1 MGATSRRPD
10 GEPYHRVA
18 MTALDDHGTL
28 PAHAERMLSRVE
40 ELHGLS
46 IHGSSMHMQH
56 MEYADRARQL
66 ADHLRAVLALSDAR
80 HYPSALVVVRAALE
94 HHLMDRLI
102 FLATRYVETY
112 GGVKVEDMPKE
123 EARLAALRDGPKPDI
138 ERWWRDDATGE
149 MNVVIRGLHSN
160 RSKKGRGQTISPYY
174 FRIDDFDPFTGG
186 KKHAAEVASPFW
198 RKAHREEWAA
208 QSLAMWRRYF
218 VHDRVLK
225 ALDVNHLLPGR
236 LRIQVDIHYGFLSGY
251 AHPSKKGYGAF
262 HGLNHPD
269 RLGQFD
275 HYGSEIALLYVVSI
289 AAAEL
294 DTFMRMCRH
303 APRLGLRGWDDIAT
317 EVRDAR
323 LAASHFWFLGGEPQ
337 VLDRLDTVHT
347 PAGGDPNWGRP
358 GRDWRKLRDRDVQ
371 YYADP
376 LDRLVRLHHGWSE
389 MSSGLVY
396 NSPFQRNDGRR

>member
-1 MGATSRRPD
+1 
-10 GEPYHRVA
+10 
-18 MTALDDHGTL
+18 
-28 PAHAERMLSRVE
+28 
-40 ELHGLS
+40 
-46 IHGSSMHMQH
+46 MHMQH
-56 MEYADRARQL
+56 LDHVKRARQL
-66 ADHLRAVLALSDAR
+66 ADHLRGVLALSDAR
-80 HYPSALVVVRAALE
+80 RYPSALVVVRAALE

-102 FLATRYVETY
+102 FLANRHVEMY
-112 GGVKVEDMPKE
+112 GGVTKDTLAAE
-123 EARLAALRDGPKPDI
+123 EAKLAALQATRPDL
-138 ERWWRDDATGE
+138 ERWWWDDSG
-149 MNVVIRGLHSN
+149 MNVVWRGFHGK
-160 RSKKGRGQTISPYY
+160 RSMKGRGQTISPYY

-186 KKHAAEVASPFW
+186 KTHAAEVASPFW

-236 LRIQVDIHYGFLSGY
+236 LRMQVDIHYGFLSGY
-251 AHPSKKGYGAF
+251 AHPSKKGYETF

-275 HYGSEIALLYVVSI
+275 HYGSEIALLYVI
-289 AAAEL
+289 TLAAAEV
-294 DTFMRMCRH
+294 DIFMRMCRR

-347 PAGGDPNWGRP
+347 PAGGDPKWGRP
-358 GRDWRKLRDRDVQ
+358 SRDWRKIRDRDVQ

>member
-1 MGATSRRPD
+1 
-10 GEPYHRVA
+10 
-18 MTALDDHGTL
+18 
-28 PAHAERMLSRVE
+28 MLSRVE
-40 ELHGLS
+40 DLHGLS
-46 IHGSSMHMQH
+46 IHGSSMRMQH
-56 MEYADRARQL
+56 VEYADRARQL
-66 ADHLRAVLALSDAR
+66 ADHLRAVLALSNAR
-80 HYPSALVVVRAALE
+80 HYPSALVVARAALE

-123 EARLAALRDGPKPDI
+123 EARLTALRDGPKPDI
-138 ERWWRDDATGE
+138 ERWWRDDATGD

-218 VHDRVLK
+218 VHDRVLR

-251 AHPSKKGYGAF
+251 AHPSKKGYEAL
-262 HGLNHPD
+262 HGRDHPY
-269 RLGQFD
+269 RLGRFD
-275 HYGSEIALLYVVSI
+275 HYGSEIALLYVI
-289 AAAEL
+289 TLAAAEL
-294 DTFMRMCRH
+294 DIFMRMCRR
-303 APRLGLRGWDDIAT
+303 APRLGLREWDDIAS

-323 LAASHFWFLGGEPQ
+323 LASSHFWFLGGEPQ
-337 VLDRLDTVHT
+337 MLDRLDTVHT
-347 PAGGDPNWGRP
+347 PAGGDPKWGRP
-358 GRDWRKLRDRDVQ
+358 RRDWRKLRDRDVQ

-389 MSSGLVY
+389 ISSGLVY
-396 NSPFQRNDGRR
+396 VSPFQRNDRHR